1 MIAFGV
7 DLLFFSFPGS
17 LERRIGCDDCIN
29 MPMGMKP
36 WFYDGIINRF
46 ETLFALKRRRLRIE
60 EDFFFKATR
69 YKC

>member
-1 MIAFGV
+1 MIVF
-7 DLLFFSFPGS
+7 
-17 LERRIGCDDCIN
+17 N

-60 EDFFFKATR
+60 EDFFSKQLGTNARQPCFKYPHAR
-69 YKC
+69 HDA